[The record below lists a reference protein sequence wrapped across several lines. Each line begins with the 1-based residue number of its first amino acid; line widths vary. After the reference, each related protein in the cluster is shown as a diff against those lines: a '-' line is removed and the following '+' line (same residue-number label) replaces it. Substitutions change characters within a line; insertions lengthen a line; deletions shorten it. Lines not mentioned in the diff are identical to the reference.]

1 MLTGR
6 ECRQT
11 VVDAAAAV
19 VAEVE
24 LEIVVQHI
32 GACHLSVDCQFQV
45 MTYAAVG
52 DVDAVL
58 IVEFGMEHGRG
69 VHRTAVDEGAAV
81 QVAIDAGT
89 YAVVSRLASGLHGET
104 RGVAMGRA
112 AFVGADGIEGDES
125 GAIAI
130 ADILRQHETQGE
142 LPVPDTVAAGVQ
154 DVGTVG
160 IGEGRRS
167 LSLIVQTAG
176 NLLLYV
182 AHGDG
187 HHPTESR
194 GSLDMTSHRHGLP
207 YRQGCARG
215 SSMTVDA
222 VDHHLQGR
230 HGQPQ
235 GRVAQQRE
243 LQFVGRLVHTYII
256 TLRRGRH
263 QQVLGQT
270 ASLADG
276 AAVTALIVAQHIA
289 GVGTV
294 HVAVVVGIDGACG
307 AIEGHSTALRVEQG
321 GLADVLLQTVEGHDV
336 ARGRQPQR
344 QPSGGRCAEVVQVDH
359 LLMRQRV
366 RCSVTAVV
374 HHQRSALHL
383 LLYEFGHLR
392 VTVARR

>member
-6 ECRQT
+6 EFRQT

-81 QVAIDAGT
+81 QVAIDAGA
-89 YAVVSRLASGLHGET
+89 YAVVSRLRARLHGET
-104 RGVAMGRA
+104 GTIAMGRA
-112 AFVGADGIEGDES
+112 ALVGADGIESDES
-125 GAIAI
+125 AAIAI
-130 ADILRQHETQGE
+130 TDILRQHETQGE
-142 LPVPDTVAAGVQ
+142 LPVAHAVAAGIQ

-160 IGEGRRS
+160 IGEGRRG
-167 LSLIVQTAG
+167 LGLIVQTAG
-176 NLLLYV
+176 NLLSNI

-187 HHPTESR
+187 HHPIKSR
-194 GSLDMTSHRHGLP
+194 GTGNMALDGNRLSHF
-207 YRQGCARG
+207 QGCALG
-215 SSMTVDA
+215 SGMTVDA

-230 HGQPQ
+230 HGQPK

-256 TLRRGRH
+256 TLRRRRH

-294 HVAVVVGIDGACG
+294 HIAVVVGIDGTRG

-344 QPSGGRCAEVVQVDH
+344 QPSGGRCAEVV
-359 LLMRQRV
+359 
-366 RCSVTAVV
+366 
-374 HHQRSALHL
+374 
-383 LLYEFGHLR
+383 
-392 VTVARR
+392 